1 MFFFNFYKKNIK
13 RFFSSMLQIDTS
25 SLYLAVTSTHT
36 AVGTRPFSIASPSV
50 WNSLPDE
57 FRDPACGSGSFEQF
71 INAQYPPPTRRNSI
85 AASHRRRW
93 CVVGI

>member
-36 AVGTRPFSIASPSV
+36 AVEHFQLLVRRSGTRCLTSSEIRRVVLAAL
-50 WNSLPDE
+50 NSLLMP
-57 FRDPACGSGSFEQF
+57 
-71 INAQYPPPTRRNSI
+71 NT
-85 AASHRRRW
+85 HRRRDATR
-93 CVVGI
+93 